1 MTALGLVHRWEPGA
15 SPDTPVFLA
24 LHGTGGDEHDLVP
37 LARDIAPEAAVLSPR
52 GAVLE
57 NGMPR
62 FFRRLAEGVF
72 DLDDLRRRTDDL
84 ARFVRDAAD
93 TYGFAERPV
102 YAVGFSNGANVA
114 ASLLLRHPGLL
125 RAAVLY
131 RAMVPFE
138 PETAV
143 SLAGTRVLL
152 SEGRSDPIVP
162 AANAERL
169 AAILRDA
176 GAEVTLRWQSASHQL
191 VRQDLDV
198 ARAWLAGAP
207 RAAT

>member
-1 MTALGLVHRWEPGA
+1 MSALELVHRWEPGA
-15 SPDTPVFLA
+15 SEDAPVLLA

-37 LARDIAPEAAVLSPR
+37 LARDLVPGAAILSPR

-57 NGMPR
+57 HGMPR
-62 FFRRLAEGVF
+62 FFRRIAEGVF

-84 ARFVRDAAD
+84 ARFVRDAAA

-102 YAVGFSNGANVA
+102 HAVGFSNGANVA

-125 RAAVLY
+125 RGAVLY

-138 PETAV
+138 PESPV
-143 SLAGTRVLL
+143 SLAGSRVLL

-162 AANAERL
+162 ADNAARL
-169 AAILRDA
+169 AAILRES
-176 GAEVTLRWQSASHQL
+176 GAEVTLEWQTASHQL
-191 VRQDLDV
+191 VRRDLDV
-198 ARAWLAGAP
+198 ARAWLAGMSAA
-207 RAAT
+207 RA